1 MKYCY
6 PKEMQSATDIIKKKK
21 KNPKRKKEEKK
32 KKHMQRV
39 KQSWVINTLI
49 QHGIPVLDIKDC
61 ENQINNVLSCM
72 EHTC

>member
-6 PKEMQSATDIIKKKK
+6 PKEMQSATDIGKKKK
-21 KNPKRKKEEKK
+21 TQKEGRKEEKT
-32 KKHMQRV
+32 HAQRV

-61 ENQINNVLSCM
+61 KNQINNVLSCM